1 MTIIMFLLGLL
12 LIFTFGYKLSR
23 ILLPKVYKLEQ
34 IALGYVLGVGIFTF
48 IWFLINW
55 AGIPYNLTSGF
66 GVLIVLNTI
75 VYISDRLFNK
85 KIKEKYVLDLT
96 FFKKLNVLEKI
107 LLGIIVFLSVSAL
120 IQTIYWPIRYW
131 DSLVLYDF
139 RAKIFAATGN
149 MQDVIASSY
158 FLGYPL
164 LTSLGH
170 AWVYILGGSNPS
182 FLYSIYYIS
191 LLVVIFFNIR
201 KLNLGTTLSLF
212 LTSMVALSP
221 RLFDHTQWAYT
232 NLPYSIYI
240 ILGSIYLYFGIKKK
254 DLGSYIISALLISLS
269 TWTRTAEPFWLSC
282 VITAVVFSFFIRKWF
297 WPLIYAS
304 VVASIMLPWRVFQ
317 GIYNLGTVNVAS
329 QVASTSQG
337 VVQSLQFSI
346 LKPAFDFVM
355 ANVVNMYL
363 IYFVLLGIIL
373 LIKLFTKS
381 KEWLFASLII
391 LDLGLTFAGTLI
403 FVKDTVYWQDIP
415 DSLARMVMFVPVLI
429 LFLSAELLS
438 EIKKS

>member
-1 MTIIMFLLGLL
+1 
-12 LIFTFGYKLSR
+12 
-23 ILLPKVYKLEQ
+23 
-34 IALGYVLGVGIFTF
+34 
-48 IWFLINW
+48 
-55 AGIPYNLTSGF
+55 
-66 GVLIVLNTI
+66 
-75 VYISDRLFNK
+75 
-85 KIKEKYVLDLT
+85 
-96 FFKKLNVLEKI
+96 
-107 LLGIIVFLSVSAL
+107 
-120 IQTIYWPIRYW
+120 
-131 DSLVLYDF
+131 
-139 RAKIFAATGN
+139 
-149 MQDVIASSY
+149 
-158 FLGYPL
+158 
-164 LTSLGH
+164 
-170 AWVYILGGSNPS
+170 
-182 FLYSIYYIS
+182 
-191 LLVVIFFNIR
+191 
-201 KLNLGTTLSLF
+201 
-212 LTSMVALSP
+212 
-221 RLFDHTQWAYT
+221 
-232 NLPYSIYI
+232 
-240 ILGSIYLYFGIKKK
+240 
-254 DLGSYIISALLISLS
+254 
-269 TWTRTAEPFWLSC
+269 
-282 VITAVVFSFFIRKWF
+282 
-297 WPLIYAS
+297 